1 VSETPGWP
9 AWRWELAQ
17 TVILAVPIAIAQIA
31 QMLMSMTDQVVLG
44 RLGTDA
50 LAAGGL
56 GANITM
62 FLIVVCQGVL
72 AAIGPLVS
80 QARGAAKAERIGDSL
95 AGGLVVATLLALPVC
110 VAVHLIAPGL
120 LWLGESPRL
129 ADDAGIYEQAIIWG
143 VLPALWFGAIR
154 TYFSAIERPRPVM
167 VVAFGGLLLNG
178 LLNWVLVFGHL
189 GIPALGL
196 SGSGLA
202 TALVFWAMTLALTG
216 YGYARG
222 LIPGRQLIRITW
234 AELSGAV
241 IAVLRLGWP
250 IGAIF
255 CVEMGLFSLSAVLM
269 GFFGPVAL
277 ASHQI
282 AMGIGA
288 LTFMVPFGIAQAAT
302 VRVGFYAG
310 AGALPQA
317 RRAGFAALVLGIG
330 FMAIMAVLLVLGR
343 NDLLDLYL
351 DPADPSRAAAAV
363 LGSAMLTLTAVYQV
377 FDGAQTISAGALR
390 GLKDTRTP
398 LVVALIGYWGLGLT
412 IGTALAF
419 WLGVGPLG
427 FWWGFLIGL
436 AAGAVLLTW
445 RFDRLT
451 RRLIADPSF
460 GQPVNDRRNEIH
472 HGRAA

>member
-1 VSETPGWP
+1 M
-9 AWRWELAQ
+9 AQ
-17 TVILAVPIAIAQIA
+17 TIFLAVPIAIAQIA
-31 QMLMSMTDQVVLG
+31 QMLMSMTDQVVMG

-56 GANITM
+56 GANIAI

-80 QARGAAKAERIGDSL
+80 QARGAAQDGALPRGAATTGRIGDSL
-95 AGGLVVATLLALPVC
+95 AGGLVVASLLAVPVILALC
-110 VAVHLIAPGL
+110 SAAAGL
-120 LWLGESPRL
+120 ALLGEPPAL
-129 ADDAGIYEQAIIWG
+129 AAATGVYERAIVWG
-143 VLPALWFGAIR
+143 VLPALWFGAVR

-167 VVAFGGLLLNG
+167 LVAFGGLFLNG

-196 SGSGLA
+196 YGSGLA
-202 TALVFWAMTLALTG
+202 TALVFWVMAVTLTG
-216 YGYARG
+216 YGLVRG
-222 LIPGRQLIRITW
+222 LIPGSQLLSITGW
-234 AELSGAV
+234 ELARAV
-241 IAVLRLGWP
+241 MAVSRLGWS
-250 IGAIF
+250 IGALF

-269 GFFGPVAL
+269 GYFGAVAL
-277 ASHQI
+277 AGHQI

-302 VRVGFYAG
+302 VRVGFHTG
-310 AGALPQA
+310 AGALPEA
-317 RRAGFAALVLGIG
+317 RRAGFAALALGIG
-330 FMAIMAVLLVLGR
+330 FMAIMAVALLAGR
-343 NDLLDLYL
+343 GEVIRLYL
-351 DPADPSRAAAAV
+351 DPADPSRDAV
-363 LGSAMLTLTAVYQV
+363 ALLGSSMLALAAVYQV

-412 IGTALAF
+412 IGIVLAF
-419 WLGVGPLG
+419 WSGAGPLG

-436 AAGAVLLTW
+436 AVGAVLLTW

-451 RRLIADPSF
+451 RPLIAAPKDIVQAVRVQSGP
-460 GQPVNDRRNEIH
+460 R
-472 HGRAA
+472 GRAA